1 MNGPLT
7 LAPVAMSIAAA
18 FACACASQAPLEW
31 KTTEAEWRIAS
42 ARLEALRATQPTEP
56 YGMVVRVSLR
66 EPRSGKAFEGRGAVA
81 VEPHAALRMIL
92 LGPGGAT
99 ALDAWI
105 TPSAFR
111 FEVPPL
117 HLLRRG
123 AAQGEAR
130 LPVDFF
136 REWFLAPLGGR
147 LLASVAGPAAT
158 GLPSCSGQWFVL
170 RRGVATMTVCEDEA
184 GERLAIDATRRAP
197 SALER
202 LSFRG
207 TSLSPHAG
215 DRAEYEDVL
224 SGVRASVEVEKVD
237 DTPPDP
243 LAFADPD
250 ALPKGSP

>member
-1 MNGPLT
+1 LG
-7 LAPVAMSIAAA
+7 
-18 FACACASQAPLEW
+18 CACASQAPVEW
-31 KTTEAEWRIAS
+31 KTTEAEWRVAN
-42 ARLEALRATQPTEP
+42 ARLDAIRATEP
-56 YGMVVRVSLR
+56 REAYGMVVRVSLR

-81 VEPHAALRMIL
+81 VEPQHAMRMIL

-123 AAQGEAR
+123 AAQAEAR

-147 LLASVAGPAAT
+147 LLASIAGPAASD
-158 GLPSCSGQWFVL
+158 LAPCSGQWFVL
-170 RRGVATMTVCEDEA
+170 RRGTATMTVCEDESQD
-184 GERLAIDATRRAP
+184 GLAIDATRRGP
-197 SALER
+197 GALER

-215 DRAEYEDVL
+215 DRAEYEDAL

-250 ALPKGSP
+250 AHPLGPP